1 MQKLIK
7 TKKILAVI
15 LCIVL
20 ILTNV
25 NITFANTNYDS
36 RISLE
41 DNSIHLTE
49 NSVSDEQDSQSKNDK
64 KINFG
69 TIEKG
74 DTVEPAH
81 FELVNDEDHDIKIK
95 WTETEE
101 NNPFNIAVS
110 SDTIPT
116 GEKAEVTISPRA
128 DIESGEHNTTIVFQ
142 DTENSD
148 SSAVVAGNIEVK
160 EKEPASS
167 EEEKRTSEQKK
178 R

>member
-36 RISLE
+36 KISLE

-49 NSVSDEQDSQSKNDK
+49 NSVSDEQDSQSKIDK

-74 DTVEPAH
+74 DTVEPVH

-101 NNPFNIAVS
+101 NSPFNIAVS
-110 SDTIPT
+110 VLLFLSTFICSSFTLLKSSDF
-116 GEKAEVTISPRA
+116 KYVTSIGFP
-128 DIESGEHNTTIVFQ
+128 F
-142 DTENSD
+142 
-148 SSAVVAGNIEVK
+148 SSSN
-160 EKEPASS
+160 
-167 EEEKRTSEQKK
+167 
-178 R
+178 